1 MMRRP
6 SDVILQNQ
14 DRIFDQQAFAQVQ
27 ATADNA
33 AMETQT
39 DIKMSAQASIACGSD
54 VATKEKVMSTTSTDA
69 RDMVQELVRRKA
81 AQNSFGCNTE
91 GVKTTHAGVGATVRT
106 GEVGSQCL
114 KAKLRDGACN
124 TRVNTESQ
132 GCQKDIVGNEKQV
145 SCTLLTPDTSFDAP
159 TLPVCYKCDGKKVN
173 KKGKT
178 CRKCM
183 GVGKINLQFLS
194 EIQAMIT
201 EEVKAHISSEM
212 QKVAEESLLQSQ
224 MSQMNKSQAER
235 PRAVHERYTCDGCDT
250 GPIVG
255 IRYKCS
261 VRPDYDLCEKCE

>member
-1 MMRRP
+1 MQNQMRAMRERSGSGTSFLNDFEQVEASSEMMMRRP

-14 DRIFDQQAFAQVQ
+14 DKIFDQQAFAQVQ

-91 GVKTTHAGVGATVRT
+91 GVKTTHTGVGATVRT

-114 KAKLRDGACN
+114 KAKLQDGACN

-145 SCTLLTPDTSFDAP
+145 SCTLLTPDNSFDAEI
-159 TLPVCYKCDGKKVN
+159 LPVCYKCDGKKVN

-183 GVGKINLQFLS
+183 GAGKINLQFLS

-201 EEVKAHISSEM
+201 EEVKAHISNEM

-224 MSQMNKSQAER
+224 MS
-235 PRAVHERYTCDGCDT
+235 
-250 GPIVG
+250 
-255 IRYKCS
+255 
-261 VRPDYDLCEKCE
+261 